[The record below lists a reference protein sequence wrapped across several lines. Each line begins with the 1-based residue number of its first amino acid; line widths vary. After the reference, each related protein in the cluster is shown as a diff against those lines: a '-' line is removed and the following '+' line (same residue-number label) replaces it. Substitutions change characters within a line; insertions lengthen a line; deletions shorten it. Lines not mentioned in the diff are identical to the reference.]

1 MSVVAWGQFLGSG
14 TPSWECWSKCNVD
27 WQLSG
32 ETHQDSRGIRQERR
46 EQSKCVN
53 LTPVSWGPCES
64 PLLREIWLSAASSLC
79 LKSHDISAQNNEAD
93 LHGTLRTSITV
104 TMGSQ
109 VQRWDILKEF
119 ILNNIGTIIIYR
131 HCFLLTKIRGL
142 FASRKKQY
150 LYNLKKKEFIS
161 IHHTTQFIENFQ
173 FLLLGI
179 SVIYR
184 VLCINVHGVQMNP
197 TLQFKE
203 WLYRLSIKADIPL
216 ASWIVCPRGYSE
228 SVTGMISVVCTTWLL
243 EINGDGGQIWQHTV
257 ITWHPAP
264 IQLFIHLRPNDWDF
278 TFCKSLRGGNEQT
291 G

>member
-1 MSVVAWGQFLGSG
+1 MCLWSHQVSSWEVEP
-14 TPSWECWSKCNVD
+14 PSWECWSKCNVD

-32 ETHQDSRGIRQERR
+32 ETHQDSRGIWRERR
-46 EQSKCVN
+46 EQGKCVN

-150 LYNLKKKEFIS
+150 LYNLKKKNLF
-161 IHHTTQFIENFQ
+161 QFIIPHNSLKIFNF
-173 FLLLGI
+173 F
-179 SVIYR
+179 
-184 VLCINVHGVQMNP
+184 
-197 TLQFKE
+197 
-203 WLYRLSIKADIPL
+203 
-216 ASWIVCPRGYSE
+216 SWE
-228 SVTGMISVVCTTWLL
+228 
-243 EINGDGGQIWQHTV
+243 
-257 ITWHPAP
+257 
-264 IQLFIHLRPNDWDF
+264 
-278 TFCKSLRGGNEQT
+278 
-291 G
+291 